1 MMKIGVVTGC
11 EPASCRVRVRLDD
24 HDDVVS
30 YWLPVMQGKTLRDK
44 QYWMPD
50 IDEHVVC
57 LMDEHNEFGVV
68 LGAIYSAPDPVPV
81 ASQDKYHV
89 RFDDSATVEYD
100 RKEHVLSVYTPG
112 RITVRADGD
121 IFVDSGADIRV
132 RAAGD
137 VDAEAGDDL
146 RAVAGGNAEVRA
158 GGDLRA
164 GAARNVEIRGA
175 GFAQVIH
182 AGKILIKSGAGLTLK
197 GPRRTVR
204 L

>member
-30 YWLPVMQGKTLRDK
+30 FWLPVMQGKTLRDK

-81 ASQDKYHV
+81 ASLDKYHV

-112 RITVRADGD
+112 RITVRA
-121 IFVDSGADIRV
+121 
-132 RAAGD
+132 AGD
-137 VDAEAGDDL
+137 VDAEAAGDL

-164 GAARNVEIRGA
+164 GGARNVEIRAA